1 MEQEKGGGLNI
12 LALEP
17 YYAGSHRAFI
27 DTLIRHSRH
36 RFRLL
41 TLPGRK
47 WKWRMRGAAIWFA
60 RELAAAPRSDI
71 DLIFATDMMSVADL
85 RALLPP
91 TLRACPVV
99 CYFHE
104 NQLTYPLPDAA
115 DRDYQYGFTN
125 ITSCLASDAVWF
137 NSETHRAAFLE
148 SAASLL
154 RKMPDRVPDGV
165 LECIVRKSLAC
176 LPLVEA
182 PPNAPPGRTS
192 GRPRTILWNHR
203 WEYDKNPEA
212 LFEVLSRLNAD
223 GVEFRL
229 AILGE
234 SFREIPSV
242 FKRII
247 ERLESR
253 IVHMGHAED
262 RADYW
267 RVLRAADIVVSTAI
281 QENFG
286 ISIVE
291 AILSGCVPL
300 LPNRLSYPE
309 IIPTALHG
317 EYLYA
322 DPAELHSRLSL
333 LLIPEQPL
341 AVDHELIDGLA
352 STCVADRCIARYD
365 DLFESM
371 GWIG

>member
-1 MEQEKGGGLNI
+1 MVQKGGSLNI
-12 LALEP
+12 LALEA
-17 YYAGSHRAFI
+17 YYGGSHRAFI
-27 DTLIRHSRH
+27 DTLILHSRH
-36 RFRLL
+36 RFTLL
-41 TLPGRK
+41 TLPARK

-60 RELAAAPRSDI
+60 RELAAAQPVDI
-71 DLIFATDMMSVADL
+71 DLLLATDMMSVADL

-104 NQLTYPLPDAA
+104 NQLTYPLPDEA

-148 SAASLL
+148 SAANLL
-154 RKMPDRVPDGV
+154 HKMPDYVPNGV
-165 LECIVRKSLAC
+165 LADIERKSRVC

-182 PPNAPPGRTS
+182 PPNAPMGCATDQ
-192 GRPRTILWNHR
+192 PRTILWNHR

-212 LFEVLSRLNAD
+212 FFQVLSRLDAE
-223 GVEFRL
+223 GVDFRL
-229 AILGE
+229 AIMGE
-234 SFREIPSV
+234 SFREIPSA

-247 ERLESR
+247 ERLESK

-267 RVLRAADIVVSTAI
+267 RVLGAADIVVSTAI

-309 IIPTALHG
+309 LIPAALHG
-317 EYLYA
+317 DYLY
-322 DPAELHSRLSL
+322 DKPTELHSRLSWL
-333 LLIPEQPL
+333 LTAEEPL
-341 AVDHELIDGLA
+341 AVDYELIDGLA
-352 STCVADRCIARYD
+352 STCVAERCISRYD

-371 GWIG
+371 AWIG